1 MRWHHTAAVLMGDSV
16 PVTQIRLHF
25 KTPSLSRRHSAISPT
40 VLSQACDISRVKYGR
55 GNFGLGT
62 LFKKI
67 RSSEKRLC
75 ERFPHFVQSSLYFL
89 STHRG
94 PDKYTKYTAIR
105 RNDAHSERQAEILA
119 FSQINVSFLRELLC
133 KNMRRE
139 KQKRGFFCTAGRAE
153 KCPLGFFLWRSPHQK
168 VDKLVNGGHGA
179 CSVLLSH
186 RTASVYVLAPTYC
199 VMLPRE
205 LSLPW
210 NHWSAQALPS
220 QRFYNTLLA
229 CDKLIAVSF
238 YIRGGGVRSYK

>member
-1 MRWHHTAAVLMGDSV
+1 MGGEILGWVHSLRRYDLLRNVSASVFLTLYRAVCTFCPHTE
-16 PVTQIRLHF
+16 
-25 KTPSLSRRHSAISPT
+25 
-40 VLSQACDISRVKYGR
+40 GR
-55 GNFGLGT
+55 T
-62 LFKKI
+62 
-67 RSSEKRLC
+67 
-75 ERFPHFVQSSLYFL
+75 
-89 STHRG
+89 
-94 PDKYTKYTAIR
+94 KYTKYTAIR

-205 LSLPW
+205 LSLP
-210 NHWSAQALPS
+210 
-220 QRFYNTLLA
+220 
-229 CDKLIAVSF
+229 
-238 YIRGGGVRSYK
+238 